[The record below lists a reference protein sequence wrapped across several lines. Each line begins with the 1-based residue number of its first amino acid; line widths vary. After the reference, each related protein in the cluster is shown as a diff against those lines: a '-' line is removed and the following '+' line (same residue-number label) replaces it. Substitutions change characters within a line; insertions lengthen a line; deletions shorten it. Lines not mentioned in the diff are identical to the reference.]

1 MWARTL
7 ALSTGLILA
16 TILSPKTAEALQTV
30 PFVDPL
36 KYGGT
41 WYTISRNVLPFEN
54 GCVCAQQKL
63 SLRTDGNLDVYNSCN
78 DKTVNGAI
86 REIRGIAFNDDLV
99 TNARFT
105 VDFFLP
111 VKGQY
116 WIIGLA
122 DDYQYAVVSDPAL
135 RSLYILSKTPTLDKA
150 LYDEAVAKAAKQ
162 IDTSNLETMNQV
174 GCNYP

>member
-1 MWARTL
+1 MSVQTL
-7 ALSTGLILA
+7 GLFIVALSAALI
-16 TILSPKTAEALQTV
+16 SPKPAQALQTV
-30 PFVDPL
+30 PFVDPA

-78 DKTVNGAI
+78 DQTVNGAI
-86 REIRGIAFNDDLV
+86 REIRGIAVNDDLV

-105 VDFFLP
+105 VDFSLP

-122 DDYQYAVVSDPAL
+122 ADYQYAVVSDPAL
-135 RSLYILSKTPTLDKA
+135 RSLYILSKTPALDSA
-150 LYDEAVAKAAKQ
+150 LYDEAVAKAALQ
-162 IDTSNLETMNQV
+162 IDTSKLEAMNQT
-174 GCNYP
+174 GCTYP

>member
-1 MWARTL
+1 MNFLKTITL
-7 ALSTGLILA
+7 SGALLFAGPA
-16 TILSPKTAEALQTV
+16 QALQTV
-30 PFVDPL
+30 PFVDPA

-63 SLRTDGNLDVYNSCN
+63 SLRKDGNLNVYNSCN
-78 DKTVNGAI
+78 NQTVNGAI
-86 REIRGIAFNDDLV
+86 REISGVAYNDDLV

-105 VDFFLP
+105 VDFSLP

-135 RSLYILSKTPTLDKA
+135 RSLYILSKTPTLDQA
-150 LYDEAVAKAAKQ
+150 LFDEAVAKAATQ
-162 IDTSNLETMNQV
+162 IDTSKLEAMNQT
-174 GCNYP
+174 GCTYP